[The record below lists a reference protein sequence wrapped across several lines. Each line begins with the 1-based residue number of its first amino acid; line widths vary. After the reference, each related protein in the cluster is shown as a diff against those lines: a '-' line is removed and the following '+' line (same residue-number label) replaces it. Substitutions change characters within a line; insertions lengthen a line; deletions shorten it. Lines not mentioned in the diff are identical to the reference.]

1 MMTNHTYYHDY
12 LGSNPEEQEDY
23 QGADHEEQGYS
34 EQSNDQKHTQEGVT
48 GESEDDYQ
56 EE

>member
-1 MMTNHTYYHDY
+1 MMTNHIIMNDY
-12 LGSNPEEQEDY
+12 LGSIPEEQEDY
-23 QGADHEEQGYS
+23 QGTDHEEQMYP
-34 EQSNDQKHTQEGVT
+34 EQSNEQRHTQEGVT